1 MKGMMLNALLGVM
14 LGRFGSVWRL
24 LVFVPIVAAEV
35 GYGLVVYNLSA
46 GAVPAAR
53 GTALLICGQLAFL
66 LGALLRPIASER

>member
-35 GYGLVVYNLSA
+35 GYGLLVYNLSA
-46 GAVPAAR
+46 GACLRR
-53 GTALLICGQLAFL
+53 GAALLVCGQLAFL
-66 LGALLRPIASER
+66 LGALLRPIANER

>member
-14 LGRFGSVWRL
+14 RGRLGAGWRL
-24 LVFVPIVAAEV
+24 LVLVPIVPAEV

-46 GAVPAAR
+46 GACLRR

-66 LGALLRPIASER
+66 LGSLLRPIANER